1 MISSHTLTVHPREKL
16 GSRYARRER
25 ASGRLPAVLYG
36 HGAAPVSIS
45 LDAREALRYFHSG
58 EKVFT
63 LDLPG
68 ESKAQTVILKDLQ
81 FDYLGTNVVHVD
93 LARVDLNEEIE
104 ANVHIRLVGDP
115 VGLKKANTILTHP
128 TVDIAI
134 QCTVATLPEHIEVHI
149 GQLDVGQSIH
159 AREVVLPEGVK
170 LLSDPEA
177 VVAAVNMV
185 KEEVVAAEATE
196 VEGEAAQPE
205 VITER
210 KKEEEGEKSEK
221 KG

>member
-45 LDAREALRYFHSG
+45 LDARQALRYFHSG

-63 LDLPG
+63 LEVPG
-68 ESKAQTVILKDLQ
+68 ESKGQTVILKDLQ
-81 FDYLGTNVVHVD
+81 FDYLGTNIVHVD

-104 ANVHIRLVGDP
+104 ANVHVRLVGDP

-128 TVDIAI
+128 TVDISI
-134 QCTVATLPEHIEVHI
+134 RCTVATLPDHIDVHI
-149 GQLDVGQSIH
+149 GTLDVGQSIH
-159 AREVVLPEGVK
+159 AREVQLPAGVT

-177 VVAAVNMV
+177 VVASVSTV

-210 KKEEEGEKSEK
+210 KKDEDGEKPEK